1 MNSKVSKAL
10 DQRDTGDLIHYFHSF
25 DNIIEKNSGLHDN
38 KLLSIDSSEPPCPVK
53 VGQYTKL
60 KLTDE
65 SIGFTNI
72 DKSSITCDV
81 QLKLQINGFTSH
93 MLTIPGASDVTRV
106 GCITSNRL
114 SNAMTKLFVGFKSAI
129 HVFDAYRVYS
139 NNKKTQCEQTEALY
153 ENSLAYMMKTE
164 QEVQAH
170 PYSYTP
176 YEHARTGSDCV
187 CGTYI
192 SLEDFD
198 SKSEAYQGNVM
209 TIHFEVNI
217 PLDDFLPFQAM
228 TIFPNAIFG
237 NLYME
242 VKQAILGNLVYC
254 QVDPDE
260 AKKNYLFKCG
270 PKVLGDDAPM
280 DFGSLI
286 GYDHRFSQINDP
298 YDIDELCFTN
308 DKQPIVNHQ
317 TITLQCTDGQLLT
330 CRSNINGFNVRETVI
345 DELAEYYRNTPLV
358 IPSQFV
364 DYQAFSQVVQPNG
377 LKCNTTYNMCNATN
391 IVVTFPRTGNQI
403 TCSQN
408 PQFGS
413 IQVQI
418 DCKPYPDKPFSTL
431 EAAHSEYIL
440 TNSGLDSLWAPQ
452 KDFVYSINFNELTD
466 SINDCYCNVDASGIA
481 GNIQS
486 PPHMCSPKS
495 DNTNYC
501 FNVATERISGN
512 GVFCDGLTKSN
523 THISLNAT
531 NLNSTTLNHYLY
543 PDGTTRNTCA
553 PMMMIV
559 QDTFWE
565 CYSGQGC
572 NYIINNRDYTDY
584 HAADA
589 NEEIEG

>member
-10 DQRDTGDLIHYFHSF
+10 DQRDTGDLVHYFHSF

-93 MLTIPGASDVTRV
+93 MLKVPTDTTTQDYINAKTL
-106 GCITSNRL
+106 NRE

-198 SKSEAYQGNVM
+198 SKSETYQGSVM

-260 AKKNYLFKCG
+260 ARKNYFLNCG
-270 PKVLGDDAPM
+270 PNLLKDMQGTLV
-280 DFGSLI
+280 DFGSI
-286 GYDHRFSQINDP
+286 TGYDHHFTQVNDP
-298 YDIDELCFTN
+298 CQIQEVAYGTN
-308 DKQPIVNHQ
+308 SQATLWNQ

-330 CRSNINGFNVRETVI
+330 CRSNINGFNVRESVI

-431 EAAHSEYIL
+431 EAAHSEYVL

-452 KDFVYSINFNELTD
+452 KDFVYSINYKELTD
-466 SINDCYCNVDASGIA
+466 NINDNYFVGSDTTTLGTV
-481 GNIQS
+481 
-486 PPHMCSPKS
+486 PHLINPKS

-572 NYIINNRDYTDY
+572 NYIINNRDYADY